1 MKFEEIEFKNIF
13 AYGENVQKVEY
24 SSDGKL
30 VLLRGQSGAGKSAI
44 LSLPILLLYGKT
56 KVNKAG
62 IANRVNKHG
71 WIKGTIWKGQHRYT
85 IERGF
90 APNFVKVWKDDIEVD
105 VPGTAGAE
113 AYIENEIQEIP
124 LNTFTNM
131 VTISMKKFKSFLT
144 MSPAERKAV
153 VDEVFDVSIINAI
166 AEQIKKDMRDL
177 GNSINGD
184 ESSIF
189 SLTQNLTEAN
199 AELVKIQEKNASSD
213 SREKIE
219 ENNKLILQLNDLMKQ
234 NADNMAIYSQRGQEQ
249 YTLYNSKQAEVMKF
263 QQNNRTIDEK
273 IRLFSQSKCPTCS
286 TPFVGASFDELK
298 QKLQEFKNQT
308 IESLTNAQNELQEI
322 QNTYNQ
328 IVEENQKLQNQTQQ
342 IRLQINNL
350 QNENALLT
358 ERMKASAEYTAVV
371 NIIEKVSKQ
380 IDEIKVQRDAKQK
393 DYTELQ
399 RLVTVYS
406 IDGVTKLIINNYLP
420 LLNSD
425 IAENLILLNF
435 PYTLE
440 FDEKFNPHLKDMAQ
454 EVQVETLSDGEQTR
468 VDLVVLCS
476 LFKLLKRKY
485 PSINILTIDESISTL
500 DPMNSGAVLAMLTD
514 FAMEHDLNCFI
525 VSHTDLFMDNF
536 QEMIEVEK
544 VNGFSQ
550 LTKTEL

>member
-13 AYGENVQKVEY
+13 AYGENLQKIDY
-24 SSDGKL
+24 SSEGKL
-30 VLLRGQSGAGKSAI
+30 VLLKGQSGAGKSAI

-71 WIKGTIWKGQHRYT
+71 YIKGTILKGQHRYT

-90 APNFVKVWKDDIEVD
+90 APNYVKVWKDGVEVD

-113 AYIENEIQEIP
+113 DYIENEIQEIP

-131 VTISMKKFKSFLT
+131 VTISMKRFKSFLT

-153 VDEVFDVSIINAI
+153 VDEVFDVSIVNAI
-166 AEQIKKDMRDL
+166 ADQIKKDMREL

-184 ESSIF
+184 ESTIF
-189 SLTQNLTEAN
+189 SLTKNLAEAN
-199 AELVKIQEKNASSD
+199 AELAKIQEKNASDD
-213 SREKIE
+213 SKDKIE
-219 ENNKLILQLNDLMKQ
+219 ANNKTILQLNEDMQQKSLDYNELSKKQ
-234 NADNMAIYSQRGQEQ
+234 QEQ
-249 YTLYNSKQAEVMKF
+249 YTQYTQKQAELVKF

-286 TPFVGASFDELK
+286 TPFVGDTFDMLKEKLNELK
-298 QKLQEFKNQT
+298 QNAINSINSAQTELQN
-308 IESLTNAQNELQEI
+308 IQNE
-322 QNTYNQ
+322 YNQ
-328 IVEENQKLQNQTQQ
+328 ILTQAQNIQNYIQQ
-342 IRLQINNL
+342 VRLQINNL
-350 QNENALLT
+350 QNENYVLS
-358 ERMKASAEYTAVV
+358 EKMKASAEFTAVK
-371 NIIEKVSKQ
+371 NIIDKSTKQ
-380 IDEIKVQRDAKQK
+380 IEEITQQKDAKQK
-393 DYTELQ
+393 DYNDLQ
-399 RLVTVYS
+399 KLLTVYS

-425 IAENLILLNF
+425 ITENLILLNF
-435 PYTLE
+435 PYTLT
-440 FDEKFNPHLKDMAQ
+440 FDEKFNPHLRDMAQ
-454 EVQVETLSDGEQTR
+454 DVQVETLSDGEQTR

-536 QEMIEVEK
+536 QEIIEVER

-550 LTKTEL
+550 FTKSEL